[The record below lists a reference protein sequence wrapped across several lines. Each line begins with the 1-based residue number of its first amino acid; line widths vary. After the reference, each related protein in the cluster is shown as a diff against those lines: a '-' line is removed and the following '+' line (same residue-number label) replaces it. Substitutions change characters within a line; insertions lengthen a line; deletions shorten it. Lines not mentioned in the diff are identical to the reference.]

1 MKTKTKN
8 KKNNMIFN
16 NIKVIVGIVMLLTIS
31 TSIIV
36 VSLRKEKV
44 EPVIMTQD
52 DTPFEEEDNDEASIN
67 SEYLPLI
74 RVSYYDEETGD
85 RSGYVITNNGTIY
98 KYAFND
104 YTVTYPDSDVF
115 TVNQTIYLENFV
127 EEIGEVNETDL
138 NNLIM
143 YSETIDN
150 SYDTEDMVFD
160 TVGNSISVTN
170 YYKEDIYVLI
180 NNEGIINKNENTS
193 DILSILDK
201 YNLGL

>member
-1 MKTKTKN
+1 MKTKKKN
-8 KKNNMIFN
+8 KKVFN

-44 EPVIMTQD
+44 EPIIVTQD
-52 DTPFEEEDNDEASIN
+52 ETIFDEEDQEEASIN
-67 SEYLPLI
+67 TEYLPLI
-74 RVSYYDEETGD
+74 RVSFYNEETGD

>member
-1 MKTKTKN
+1 MTKKN
-8 KKNNMIFN
+8 KKNNKVFN

-44 EPVIMTQD
+44 EPIIVTQD
-52 DTPFEEEDNDEASIN
+52 ETIFDEEDNEEASIN

-74 RVSYYDEETGD
+74 RVSFYNEETGD

-98 KYAFND
+98 KYALNEM
-104 YTVTYPDSDVF
+104 TVRYPDSDIF
-115 TVNQTIYLENFV
+115 IINQTIYLENFV
-127 EEIGEVNETDL
+127 EEVGEVNESDL
-138 NNLIM
+138 NDLIR

-160 TVGNSISVTN
+160 TIGNSISVTN

-193 DILSILDK
+193 NILRILDK

>member
-1 MKTKTKN
+1 MKTKKNN
-8 KKNNMIFN
+8 KKNNFVMN

-36 VSLRKEKV
+36 VSLRKDKV

-52 DTPFEEEDNDEASIN
+52 DTIFDEEETDESSIN
-67 SEYLPLI
+67 SDYLPLI
-74 RVSYYDEETGD
+74 RVSYYDEETGN

-98 KYAFND
+98 KYAFNEM
-104 YTVTYPDSDVF
+104 TVTYPDSDVF
-115 TVNQTIYLENFV
+115 TVNQTIYFENFV
-127 EEIGEVNETDL
+127 EEVGEVDETDL
-138 NNLIM
+138 NNLIK

-193 DILSILDK
+193 NILNILDK

>member
-1 MKTKTKN
+1 MKTKKKN
-8 KKNNMIFN
+8 KKVFN

-44 EPVIMTQD
+44 EPIIVTQD
-52 DTPFEEEDNDEASIN
+52 ETIFDEEDQEEASIN
-67 SEYLPLI
+67 TEYLPLI
-74 RVSYYDEETGD
+74 RVSFYNEETGD

-98 KYAFND
+98 KYAFNEM
-104 YTVTYPDSDVF
+104 TVTYPDSDIF
-115 TVNQTIYLENFV
+115 IINQTIYLENFV
-127 EEIGEVNETDL
+127 EEIGEVSETDL
-138 NNLIM
+138 YDLIR

-160 TVGNSISVTN
+160 TIGNSISVTN

-180 NNEGIINKNENTS
+180 NNEGIINKNENTAN
-193 DILSILDK
+193 ILRILDK

>member
-1 MKTKTKN
+1 MMTKKN
-8 KKNNMIFN
+8 KKNNKVFN

-44 EPVIMTQD
+44 EPIIVTQD
-52 DTPFEEEDNDEASIN
+52 ETIIDEEDNEEASIN
-67 SEYLPLI
+67 SGYLPLI
-74 RVSYYDEETGD
+74 RVSFYNEETGD

-98 KYAFND
+98 KYAFNEM
-104 YTVTYPDSDVF
+104 TVRYPDSDIF
-115 TVNQTIYLENFV
+115 IINQTIYLENFV
-127 EEIGEVNETDL
+127 EEVGEVNESDL
-138 NNLIM
+138 NDLIR

-160 TVGNSISVTN
+160 TIGNSISVTN

-193 DILSILDK
+193 NILRILDK